1 MFLCATIKDAER
13 FPQFARISTPKA
25 LNREIPA
32 HYVETQKYLW
42 AREPCVCVCV
52 DKSVLLNSLTAASCI
67 CDSIAQQHS
76 AFVLAS
82 HIVMRQVTMKIYP
95 CCRKP
100 HPPKCMQL
108 LVAALRDCDR
118 ALRARARDE
127 IIAALISPFG
137 QWHKKGGEGAINFQ
151 FYWLHDDYY

>member
-1 MFLCATIKDAER
+1 MRNDKRRRAVSPVRPNFHSQSAQQRNSSALCGDAKV
-13 FPQFARISTPKA
+13 FVS
-25 LNREIPA
+25 
-32 HYVETQKYLW
+32 H
-42 AREPCVCVCV
+42 VCVCV
-52 DKSVLLNSLTAASCI
+52 GKSVLLNSLTAASCI